1 MEKTGNNQMSSKG
14 CRQHAILP
22 TRDYSS
28 QKQRHRCHVCILIS
42 LRHSFFSC
50 FLVKMQTKGSGWS
63 KAWKITGTSKDDG
76 QSTLPDIRV
85 CVCVLRSASFLQ
97 VTLTLLDSDIS
108 IDISS
113 FIINIAREQ
122 KRVSRVFVVRGRS
135 VNAVTECLYLSEIS
149 SHIAS
154 QRFSFFNEKSWC
166 KNVRKRPFLA
176 FREAK

>member
-1 MEKTGNNQMSSKG
+1 MQTTRNLAYTRLLLPKTETQMSCLYPHLSKTLFLFLFP
-14 CRQHAILP
+14 RQDADERKWL
-22 TRDYSS
+22 
-28 QKQRHRCHVCILIS
+28 KQSMKDHRNIKGWWTIYTS
-42 LRHSFFSC
+42 WHS
-50 FLVKMQTKGSGWS
+50 
-63 KAWKITGTSKDDG
+63 
-76 QSTLPDIRV
+76 